1 MSKFNYIVMYKIV
14 IMRITIVGSGDPGS
28 GSTLPPSAS
37 GSLPTGAG
45 MDHDARSSHH
55 GEGVP
60 AGAAGS
66 AAGSAGAGLGGP
78 GGPEG
83 MRGLPAHGGPPGMG
97 NVFAWSLIEF
107 FYIHVYVTSMHP
119 LIFSFISDYERLRG
133 RWCRSYW
140 SIWSRTNGCR

>member
-1 MSKFNYIVMYKIV
+1 
-14 IMRITIVGSGDPGS
+14 
-28 GSTLPPSAS
+28 
-37 GSLPTGAG
+37 

-97 NVFAWSLIEF
+97 NLFLPF
-107 FYIHVYVTSMHP
+107 FSPPFTASIA
-119 LIFSFISDYERLRG
+119 SDFRG
-133 RWCRSYW
+133 Q
-140 SIWSRTNGCR
+140 N

>member
-1 MSKFNYIVMYKIV
+1 
-14 IMRITIVGSGDPGS
+14 
-28 GSTLPPSAS
+28 
-37 GSLPTGAG
+37 

-119 LIFSFISDYERLRG
+119 LIF
-133 RWCRSYW
+133 
-140 SIWSRTNGCR
+140 

>member
-1 MSKFNYIVMYKIV
+1 MK
-14 IMRITIVGSGDPGS
+14 IVGSGDPGS

-107 FYIHVYVTSMHP
+107 F
-119 LIFSFISDYERLRG
+119 
-133 RWCRSYW
+133 
-140 SIWSRTNGCR
+140 

>member
-14 IMRITIVGSGDPGS
+14 IMRIKIVGSGDPGS

-107 FYIHVYVTSMHP
+107 F
-119 LIFSFISDYERLRG
+119 
-133 RWCRSYW
+133 
-140 SIWSRTNGCR
+140 